1 MDQLLDLETLKKLT
15 PEQQQQ
21 VIAGVK
27 QQAAIANAQN
37 LITSFLSYAWKY
49 TELLRHAGKWRYRVR
64 LDFHDL
70 SEKCTHKCI
79 SSPGSSLS
87 NSDKQC
93 LQRCMDRFM
102 DSWNLVSQ
110 TLQKRLQ
117 EELTSAGAFNHGS
130 SFS

>member
-1 MDQLLDLETLKKLT
+1 VNSGRMDQLLDLETLKKLT
-15 PEQQQQ
+15 PEQQNQ

-27 QQAAIANAQN
+27 QQAAIMNAQS
-37 LITSFLSYAWKY
+37 LIT
-49 TELLRHAGKWRYRVR
+49 
-64 LDFHDL
+64 DL
-70 SEKCTHKCI
+70 SDKCTQKCI
-79 SSPGSSLS
+79 RTPGSSLS
-87 NSDKQC
+87 NAEKQC

-117 EELTSAGAFNHGS
+117 DELSAGIAASGG